1 MKIDDIRAKT
11 DHELDVELTKLAR
24 EIFELRIKGQLDTS
38 GKSGRVREA
47 RRDIARI
54 KTILRQRLAARA

>member
-24 EIFELRIKGQLDTS
+24 EIFELRIKGQLETS

-54 KTILRQRLAARA
+54 KTILRQRVSARA

>member
-38 GKSGRVREA
+38 AKSGRVREA

-54 KTILRQRLAARA
+54 KTVLRQRVAARA